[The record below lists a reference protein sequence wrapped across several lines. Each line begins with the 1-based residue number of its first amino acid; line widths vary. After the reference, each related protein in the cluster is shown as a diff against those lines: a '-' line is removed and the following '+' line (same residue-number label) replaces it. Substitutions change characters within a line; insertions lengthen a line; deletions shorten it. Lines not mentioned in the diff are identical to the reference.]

1 MNPTTYSVDTSALL
15 DAWVRH
21 YPPDHFPNFWRKIDA
36 LILEGRFAVSE
47 EVLRDINEHD
57 DPLAEWLNA
66 RQSAVVMRTDNDIT
80 EAVRRILQTHERLVM
95 SGGRRSRSD
104 PFVIAVAW
112 LRHATVVTGEKGG
125 TAQRP
130 KIPSVCADMGI
141 PCVELLAM
149 IKREGWV
156 FD

>member
-1 MNPTTYSVDTSALL
+1 MNSDMYSIDTSALL

-21 YPPDHFPNFWRKIDA
+21 YPPEHFPNFWRRIED
-36 LILEGRFAVSE
+36 LILEGRFVVSE
-47 EVLRDINEHD
+47 EVLHDINKHD

-66 RQSAVVMRTDNDIT
+66 RQSEVVMRTDNDIA
-80 EAVRRILQTHERLVM
+80 EAVRQILQTHERLVM
-95 SGGRRSRSD
+95 SGGRSRSD
-104 PFVIAVAW
+104 PFVIAVAR

-125 TAQRP
+125 TARRP

-141 PCVELLAM
+141 PCIELLAM
-149 IKREGWV
+149 IRREGWV

>member
-1 MNPTTYSVDTSALL
+1 MNPTTYSIDTSALL

-21 YPPDHFPNFWRKIDA
+21 YPPEHFPNFWRKIED
-36 LILEGRFAVSE
+36 LIREGRFVVSE
-47 EVLRDINEHD
+47 EVLLDINEHD

-66 RQSAVVMRTDNDIT
+66 RQAMVVMRTDNNVA
-80 EAVRRILQTHERLVM
+80 EVVRQINQTHERLVM

-104 PFVIAVAW
+104 PFVIAVAR
-112 LRHATVVTGEKGG
+112 LRNATVVTGEKGG
-125 TAQRP
+125 TAQKP
-130 KIPSVCADMGI
+130 KIPSVCAAMGI